1 MKHAYLTLG
10 IVCCATGLAFAQFK
24 PAHIPEKATWFA
36 QLDAKA
42 LRESAVAGLVL
53 QLLDD
58 NALRQLAGVHA
69 ATGLNLT
76 NDIDTVVLFGKGN
89 PQANA
94 VLSLYGRFD
103 VNRITSILGMGNEFQ
118 NRAIG
123 NRNLL
128 SWLDSG
134 QRNNLCFVDPTHA
147 VLSRDEAET
156 VEAVKQATS
165 PAATP
170 NATLAKT
177 LAPVPNR
184 ILALQLNNMEDFVA
198 ENQQLTILKGT
209 DSLILELSVK
219 PGEGDDKG
227 GIDGRIALNV
237 GNLEQATQLHLVLL
251 GLQAFLTLQAKE
263 NPYAAMLAQQVKIDR
278 QDQLITLR
286 MNLSQQALKQLV
298 AGETAKRQP
307 PVPVPEVN

>member
-10 IVCCATGLAFAQFK
+10 IVCCAAGLAFAQFK

-58 NALRQLAGVHA
+58 NALRQLAGIHA

-103 VNRITSILGMGNEFQ
+103 VNRIATILGMGNEFQ

-128 SWLDSG
+128 SWTDNG
-134 QRNNLCFVDPTHA
+134 QRNNLCFIDPTHA
-147 VLSRDEAET
+147 VLSRDETEA
-156 VEAVKQATS
+156 VEAVKQVAGGT
-165 PAATP
+165 A

-177 LAPVPNR
+177 LTPVSNR
-184 ILALQLNNMEDFVA
+184 IIAFQLNNMEDFVA
-198 ENQQLTILKGT
+198 ENQQLVILKGT

-219 PGEGDDKG
+219 PGEGGEKD
-227 GIDGRIALNV
+227 GIDGTIALSA

-263 NPYAAMLAQQVKIDR
+263 NPQLAMLAQQVKIDL
-278 QDQLITLR
+278 QGQLITLR
-286 MNLSQQALKQLV
+286 MNLSHQVLKQLV
-298 AGETAKRQP
+298 DAQIANRQP
-307 PVPVPEVN
+307 PVP